1 LDAVAHRFVEAVLG
15 HDFTMKL
22 AWAGILLL
30 CAACVGPARSY
41 GVYESR
47 AAQSADAA
55 RSAVQ
60 TARAGIEDAA
70 QGDAFA
76 AYVSA
81 LLSDAE
87 DTASTAE
94 GHFASIQPPDAAS
107 DQLRSDL
114 LPMLQNATNE
124 IEQARIAARRDD
136 VRALVSLG
144 QPLASVNDALA
155 SFLDQHQ
162 S

>member
-1 LDAVAHRFVEAVLG
+1 
-15 HDFTMKL
+15 MKL
-22 AWAGILLL
+22 ACAVLLLL

-47 AAQSADAA
+47 ATESADAA

-94 GHFASIQPPDAAS
+94 GHSASIQPPDAAS

-136 VRALVSLG
+136 VGALVSLD

-155 SFLDQHQ
+155 NFLDRYQ

>member
-1 LDAVAHRFVEAVLG
+1 MVAHRFVEAVLG
-15 HDFTMKL
+15 HDLTMKL
-22 AWAGILLL
+22 ACAGILLL

-136 VRALVSLG
+136 VRALVSLD